1 VHNVFRIQIPEI
13 KESKQYNI
21 KSTPSDLEDSRVY
34 KIIFQNDENLH
45 GVLDGSTGIISGEE
59 VIDSHLLVLIL
70 LI

>member
-1 VHNVFRIQIPEI
+1 MMYSAYRSLKRMKTVYANISRRITGLFEVTGSTS
-13 KESKQYNI
+13 KNNES
-21 KSTPSDLEDSRVY
+21 
-34 KIIFQNDENLH
+34 LH

>member
-1 VHNVFRIQIPEI
+1 MPTLVDALQPLGLFEVTGSTSKNN
-13 KESKQYNI
+13 ES
-21 KSTPSDLEDSRVY
+21 
-34 KIIFQNDENLH
+34 LH

>member
-1 VHNVFRIQIPEI
+1 MYSAYRSLKLKNQRNLSQH
-13 KESKQYNI
+13 KWA
-21 KSTPSDLEDSRVY
+21 PSNLEDSRVY

-45 GVLDGSTGIISGEE
+45 GVLDGSTGIIGGEE